1 MKNFIILL
9 CCFATTVLFAQIKE
23 TNPIDWD
30 KMLQKLDQSKIQSG
44 ILIDKITS
52 IVNLFFDSS

>member
-1 MKNFIILL
+1 MKNLFTTIL
-9 CCFATTVLFAQIKE
+9 CFFCISLFAQEKE

-30 KMLQKLDQSKIQSG
+30 KMLQKVDQSKIQSG

-52 IVNLFFDSS
+52 FVNLFFDSS